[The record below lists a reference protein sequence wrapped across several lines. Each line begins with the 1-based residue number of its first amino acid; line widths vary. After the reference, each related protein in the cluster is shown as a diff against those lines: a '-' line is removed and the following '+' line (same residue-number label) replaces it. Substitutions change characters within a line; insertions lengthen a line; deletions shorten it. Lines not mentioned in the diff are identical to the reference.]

1 MNVTEYRMGRNYV
14 RVGDIVKVKPSAP
27 KKRDGFEARVTAIA
41 VEQDPDRAFGI
52 RVIFQVVGGCRGRH
66 HTRFVRPDRI
76 QRVAQV
82 RGGERRERKR

>member
-27 KKRDGFEARVTAIA
+27 KKRDGFEARVRAIT
-41 VEQDPDRAFGI
+41 VKQDPAKPFGI
-52 RVIFQVVGGCRGRH
+52 QVVFEVVGGARGRCMI
-66 HTRFVRPDRI
+66 RNVRPDRI